1 MNVIADA
8 VADDVAPVA
17 EIDSP
22 LPGDEIAATL
32 VIPGRAGD
40 DNLTGWAVTV
50 VDAAGTDLGEL
61 GRGPAAVDGELGSI
75 ASGAMPPGPVTVRLD
90 RGDPVGTRTP
100 AAVPQITDDAS
111 PVGAVTLP

>member
-32 VIPGRAGD
+32 VITGRAGD

-50 VDAAGTDLGEL
+50 VDAAGTELGEI

-75 ASGAMPPGPVTVRLD
+75 ASGALPPGLVTVRLD
-90 RGDPVGTRTP
+90 VEDAGRNISRLEVPVLF
-100 AAVPQITDDAS
+100 DDGRQLDGCA
-111 PVGAVTLP
+111 PL